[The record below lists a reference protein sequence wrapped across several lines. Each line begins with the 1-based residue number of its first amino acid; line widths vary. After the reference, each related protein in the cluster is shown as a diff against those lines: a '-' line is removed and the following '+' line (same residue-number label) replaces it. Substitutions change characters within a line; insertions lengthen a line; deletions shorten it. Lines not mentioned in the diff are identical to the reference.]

1 MFALLGLGLDLVP
14 FLLRREMLFWSRNAF
29 YVLLYVESVNMLPFI
44 QNRVCTESQERS
56 EDS

>member
-14 FLLRREMLFWSRNAF
+14 FLLHREMLFWSRNAF